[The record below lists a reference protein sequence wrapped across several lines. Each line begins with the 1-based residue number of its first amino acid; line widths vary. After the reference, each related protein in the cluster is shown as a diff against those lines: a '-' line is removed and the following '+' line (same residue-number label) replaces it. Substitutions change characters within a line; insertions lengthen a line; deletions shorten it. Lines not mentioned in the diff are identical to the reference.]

1 MGTGR
6 DREPVGTIIARIV
19 AESRP
24 RMVVAFD
31 ASGVSGAAFARS
43 LRGFRLRAFAR
54 VDLPQGALTPSAM
67 GPDIRRPD
75 AVVEALEMLRRR
87 LGGGVGA
94 TLVLPDGVGWMAL
107 LDTPSGA
114 DLRAFVRFRLAPA
127 LPYPADEAIIDA
139 LVLGPGRAL
148 GAAVRRS
155 VVAEYE
161 EAASAAGF
169 TRHRVDL
176 APLMAMAGVLRR
188 GAGVHVILG
197 DAALSL
203 AAFQGARLAAFR
215 TRWRDPGPGEAVRL
229 IQEAERTALL
239 AGGDGAVTF
248 AGAGAAG
255 LVEELVATGRPARL
269 AVAASDPP
277 EAAAAAWLGGA
288 LA

>member
-1 MGTGR
+1 MVKIRT
-6 DREPVGTIIARIV
+6 
-19 AESRP
+19 

-31 ASGVSGAAFARS
+31 ASGVSGGVFGS
-43 LRGFRLRAFAR
+43 SWSGSRLRTFAR
-54 VDLPQGALTPSAM
+54 VDLPPGALTPSAA
-67 GPDIRRPD
+67 GPNLKRPD
-75 AVVEALEMLRRR
+75 SVGEALGALRRR
-87 LGGGVGA
+87 LGGGGAGA
-94 TLVLPDGVGWMAL
+94 TLVLPDGVAWISL
-107 LDTPSGA
+107 LDTPSDT
-114 DLRAFVRFRLAPA
+114 DLRAFVRFRLAPS

-188 GAGVHVILG
+188 GMGVHVILG

-203 AAFQGARLAAFR
+203 AAFQGPRLAAFR
-215 TRWRDPGPGEAVRL
+215 TRWRDPGPGEASRL

-239 AGGDGAVTF
+239 AGGDGVVTF

-255 LVEELVATGRPARL
+255 LVEELTATGRSARL
-269 AVAASDPP
+269 AVAASEPK
-277 EAAAAAWLGGA
+277 EAAEAAWLGGA